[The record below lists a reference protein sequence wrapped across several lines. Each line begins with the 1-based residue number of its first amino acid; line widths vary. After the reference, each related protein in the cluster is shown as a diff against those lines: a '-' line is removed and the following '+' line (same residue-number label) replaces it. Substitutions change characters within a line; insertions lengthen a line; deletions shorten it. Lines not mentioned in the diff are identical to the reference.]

1 VKIDIAR
8 AALVILVWVGIML
21 VRMAEIPE
29 SSSDTLRSQLL
40 LTPRKPSSSWSRP
53 NKERVARLEADGRM
67 AAPGRA
73 MVDLAKASGTWTAL
87 DDVENLVE
95 PPELATALNA
105 HPEAR
110 NSEGQKLR
118 GPRARS
124 AAGW

>member
-1 VKIDIAR
+1 MKIDIVR

-73 MVDLAKASGTWTAL
+73 MVD
-87 DDVENLVE
+87 
-95 PPELATALNA
+95 
-105 HPEAR
+105 
-110 NSEGQKLR
+110 
-118 GPRARS
+118 
-124 AAGW
+124 